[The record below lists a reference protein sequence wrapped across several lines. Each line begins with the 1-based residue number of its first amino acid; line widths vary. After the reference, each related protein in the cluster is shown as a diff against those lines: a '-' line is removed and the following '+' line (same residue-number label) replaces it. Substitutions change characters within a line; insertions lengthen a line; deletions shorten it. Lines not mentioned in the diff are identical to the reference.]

1 MMKTMQTSPNPT
13 SLAGAPLEAGHTS
26 APLLS
31 RQELSRSYQPG
42 EWLDRLSIDT
52 RSFSAVSGCYRREAA
67 VSGVWHHPQLHYFDL
82 RIGRR
87 PPQSLGRFEDAFDSL
102 QPLGDIVFVPAGY
115 RFQGSGSPGKQRNL
129 FVFLA
134 ADDSCPDGVRLREL
148 ITPASLSECINL
160 RSSRIKH
167 LLKQISR
174 ELYQPGFASELMLEG
189 LGTSLLAETLRLFHH
204 KHEQVGRR
212 GGLSPR
218 ALRLI
223 QQRIGD
229 GEQPPTLAELA
240 ALCRLSRRHLMRA
253 FQEETGQTL
262 GHYVKQ
268 QMMEKASRLL
278 RHSDLQISQI
288 AARVG
293 FTSAAAFSTAF
304 RRSTGYP
311 PRQFR
316 EQKASRPAT
325 KIIATST
332 DKKASH
338 DH

>member
-1 MMKTMQTSPNPT
+1 MMKAMHISPTEPL
-13 SLAGAPLEAGHTS
+13 LAPDVQDTGTCA

-42 EWLDRLSIDT
+42 EWLDRLSVDT
-52 RSFSAVSGCYRREAA
+52 RSFSAVSGCYRRDAA

-87 PPQSLGRFEDAFDSL
+87 PPQSLGRFEGAFDSL

-115 RFQGSGSPGKQRNL
+115 RFEGCGSVGKQRNL
-129 FVFLA
+129 FVFLG
-134 ADDSCPDGVRLREL
+134 ADDSCPDGARLREL

-204 KHEQVGRR
+204 KHEQVGRH

-223 QQRIGD
+223 QQRIG
-229 GEQPPTLAELA
+229 GSGQPPTLGELA
-240 ALCRLSRRHLMRA
+240 TLCQLSQRHLMRA

-268 QMMEKASRLL
+268 QMMEKASGLL

-288 AARVG
+288 AERVG

-304 RRSTGYP
+304 RRITGYP

-316 EQKASRPAT
+316 EQNASRPG
-325 KIIATST
+325 KRS
-332 DKKASH
+332 SQ
-338 DH
+338 